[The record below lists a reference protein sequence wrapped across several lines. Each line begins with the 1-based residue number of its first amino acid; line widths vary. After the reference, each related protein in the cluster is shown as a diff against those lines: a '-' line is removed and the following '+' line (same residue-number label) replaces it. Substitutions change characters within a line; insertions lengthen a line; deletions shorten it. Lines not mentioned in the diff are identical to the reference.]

1 MLEGEKAE
9 VQKARKRSQATDARG
24 STSVAT
30 GEYEKALEDA
40 EKKRREIIKLQV
52 SKNKSKEEVRKLRKE
67 LKSKDANLEKEIEQ
81 KLAVE
86 TQLRGS
92 NIQLV
97 KAVEEIVRLKAQ
109 LKEIENAHVPIP
121 LPECNE
127 CKGLIKQCQYLKD
140 TLYQKDVVIESFVG
154 GRDREKTKKLFKETK
169 DWSVKFFKQGG
180 PLYYVEM
187 EDTL

>member
-1 MLEGEKAE
+1 MK
-9 VQKARKRSQATDARG
+9 
-24 STSVAT
+24 
-30 GEYEKALEDA
+30 
-40 EKKRREIIKLQV
+40 
-52 SKNKSKEEVRKLRKE
+52 KE
-67 LKSKDANLEKEIEQ
+67 LKSKDAKLEKEIEQ

-92 NIQLV
+92 NIQLA
-97 KAVEEIVRLKAQ
+97 KAVEEIARLKAQ
-109 LKEIENAHVPIP
+109 LKEIEDAPVLIP

-127 CKGLIKQCQYLKD
+127 CEGLIKQCQYLED

-154 GRDREKTKKLFKETK
+154 GRDREKTKKLFKEAK

-187 EDTL
+187 DDTI